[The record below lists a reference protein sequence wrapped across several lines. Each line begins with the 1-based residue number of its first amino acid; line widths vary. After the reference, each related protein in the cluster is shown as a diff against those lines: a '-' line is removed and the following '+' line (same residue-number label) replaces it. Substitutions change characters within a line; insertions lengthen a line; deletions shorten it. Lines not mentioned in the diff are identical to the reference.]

1 MKNYILIVLFNLFYF
16 SSFSQCDKVLLMGTV
31 EDTIGFQNF
40 YNLMVINR
48 TSGKGVFGTPDGKFS
63 VYVNDKDVISLSV
76 KGYLPVSFIV
86 ESNED
91 CQFKVHKYIELKTQ
105 EIQSV
110 VVKPLKTLDE
120 IKAERQELVMRE
132 TREVTG
138 LEALQSPITAL
149 YQTFSKKEKNKRW
162 IAEQEFKDDQ
172 RRVVQELLR
181 LYVAYDI
188 VGLNQEEFDDFIL
201 FLNINPDFLKTA
213 TEMELITFVKDKYF
227 HYKMINKRKFITLG
241 NWRTAFI
248 YTERQ
253 KEKTIELFKLL
264 EEKEVLKVPE
274 KEYERFM
281 TFLNLKAQTVEQLSD
296 EELVTKIVEKY
307 NQYEYFYKLK

>member
-1 MKNYILIVLFNLFYF
+1 MKNYILIALFNLFYF

-40 YNLMVINR
+40 YNLMVVNR

-91 CQFKVHKYIELKTQ
+91 CQCKVHKYIELKTQ

-253 KEKTIELFKLL
+253 NEKTIELFKLL
-264 EEKEVLKVPE
+264 EEKEVLMVPE